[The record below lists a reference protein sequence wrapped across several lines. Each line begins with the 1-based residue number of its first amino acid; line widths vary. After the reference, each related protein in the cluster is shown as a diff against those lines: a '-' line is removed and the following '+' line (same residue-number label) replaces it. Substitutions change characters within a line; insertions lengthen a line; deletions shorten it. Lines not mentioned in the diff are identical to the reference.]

1 MNSFLLSQGFNCNA
15 SQQEHI
21 RSMARWWQQLR
32 PIQVNVLTMT
42 TIESSET
49 TRIRGF
55 KNTRFTDGKPADQKR
70 QEIGQFDDS
79 VWALLRMIDE
89 FLPVE
94 VRDPNIELSRFSNK
108 KFLWSPAKYSWL
120 VVPKHLWFTRIVSY
134 STSTSWCCDH
144 PED

>member
-1 MNSFLLSQGFNCNA
+1 
-15 SQQEHI
+15 
-21 RSMARWWQQLR
+21 MARRWQHLR

-42 TIESSET
+42 TIERSET

-108 KFLWSPAKYSWL
+108 KFLCYIL
-120 VVPKHLWFTRIVSY
+120 VNEAMYVADMRIIVFLS
-134 STSTSWCCDH
+134 
-144 PED
+144 EVV

>member
-1 MNSFLLSQGFNCNA
+1 
-15 SQQEHI
+15 
-21 RSMARWWQQLR
+21 MARRWQQLR

-42 TIESSET
+42 TIERSET

-55 KNTRFTDGKPADQKR
+55 KNTRFTDGKPADQKC

-94 VRDPNIELSRFSNK
+94 VRDPNIKLSRFSNK
-108 KFLWSPAKYSWL
+108 KFLCTSGSDGINGDQDESSEEDNDDELNEFFQA
-120 VVPKHLWFTRIVSY
+120 VTGKH
-134 STSTSWCCDH
+134 
-144 PED
+144 P